1 MKKSTI
7 ATKKLLVAG
16 VALSAA
22 LGLGACSSGDAT
34 ASDSSSSSASSSSS
48 SSSAPDYGRPEPVA
62 SLPAIP
68 AGGSTA
74 VALDADFV
82 AALGTLGLTPG
93 TVGDA
98 TLADGSVSFPL
109 TGGTVTLFDKDSGY
123 RPYVQGTLLHQNSGL
138 SFTAG
143 ETVVEITNFTV
154 DPGSPAR
161 LFGDV
166 AVNGAQAV
174 ASAPLFDLD
183 GSTLNPPAM
192 QDGTAVLQGTEV
204 NLSPEAAALLN
215 QTFGTDALQGGL
227 LIGIATI
234 TVPTS

>member
-1 MKKSTI
+1 MTTSKLS
-7 ATKKLLVAG
+7 AKKLLVAG

-34 ASDSSSSSASSSSS
+34 ASDSSSSSSSEQV
-48 SSSAPDYGRPEPVA
+48 ARPEPIA

-82 AALGTLGLTPG
+82 AALGTLGLTPA

-98 TLADGSVSFPL
+98 TLADGSVSFPI
-109 TGGTVTLFDKDSGY
+109 TGGTVTVFDKDSGY

-138 SFTAG
+138 SLTAG
-143 ETVVEITNFTV
+143 GTTVELTNFTV
-154 DPGSPAR
+154 DPGTPAR

-166 AVNGAQAV
+166 AVNGEQAV
-174 ASAPLFDLD
+174 ASAPLFDLN
-183 GSTLNPPAM
+183 GTTLNPISM
-192 QDGTAVLQGTEV
+192 DTEGNAVLQGTTVE
-204 NLSPEAAALLN
+204 LSPEAAELLN
-215 QTFGTDALQGGL
+215 STFGTDALAGGL
-227 LIGIATI
+227 VIGIATI

>member
-1 MKKSTI
+1 MTPSTLS
-7 ATKKLLVAG
+7 AKKLLVAG

-22 LGLGACSSGDAT
+22 LGLGACSSDAT
-34 ASDSSSSSASSSSS
+34 ASDSSSSSSSEQV
-48 SSSAPDYGRPEPVA
+48 ARPEPIA

-82 AALGTLGLTPG
+82 AALGTLGLTPA

-98 TLADGSVSFPL
+98 TLADGSVSFPI
-109 TGGTVTLFDKDSGY
+109 TGGTVTVFDKDSGY

-138 SFTAG
+138 SLTAG
-143 ETVVEITNFTV
+143 GTTVELTNFTV
-154 DPGSPAR
+154 DPGTPAR

-166 AVNGAQAV
+166 AVNGEQAV
-174 ASAPLFDLD
+174 ASAPLFDLN
-183 GSTLNPPAM
+183 GTTLNPITTDAE
-192 QDGTAVLQGTEV
+192 GNAVLQGTTVE
-204 NLSPEAAALLN
+204 LSPEAAELLN
-215 QTFGTDALQGGL
+215 STFGTDALAGGL
-227 LIGIATI
+227 VIGIATI

>member
-1 MKKSTI
+1 MNTSTI
-7 ATKKLLVAG
+7 ATKKLMIAG
-16 VALSAA
+16 VALSAV

-34 ASDSSSSSASSSSS
+34 ASDSSSSS
-48 SSSAPDYGRPEPVA
+48 SSSAEFGRPEPVA
-62 SLPAIP
+62 SLAAIP

-93 TVGDA
+93 VVGDA
-98 TLADGSVSFPL
+98 TLTDGSVAFPI

-143 ETVVEITNFTV
+143 ETTVEITNFTV
-154 DPGSPAR
+154 DPGTPAR

-166 AVNGAQAV
+166 AVNGEQAV

-192 QDGTAVLQGTEV
+192 EAGNAVLQGTEV
-204 NLSPEAAALLN
+204 KLSPEAAELLN
-215 QTFGTDALQGGL
+215 QTFGTDALAGGL
-227 LIGIATI
+227 LIGVATI

>member
-1 MKKSTI
+1 MTSSTLS
-7 ATKKLLVAG
+7 AKKLLVAG

-34 ASDSSSSSASSSSS
+34 ASDSSSSSSSEQV
-48 SSSAPDYGRPEPVA
+48 ARPEPIA

-82 AALGTLGLTPG
+82 AALGTLGLTPA

-98 TLADGSVSFPL
+98 TLADGSVSFPI
-109 TGGTVTLFDKDSGY
+109 TGGTVTVFDKDSGY
-123 RPYVQGTLLHQNSGL
+123 RPYVQGTVLHQNSGL
-138 SFTAG
+138 SLTAG
-143 ETVVEITNFTV
+143 GTTVELTNFTV
-154 DPGSPAR
+154 DPGTPAR

-166 AVNGAQAV
+166 AVNGEQAV
-174 ASAPLFDLD
+174 ASAPLFDLN
-183 GSTLNPPAM
+183 GSTLNPISMDAE
-192 QDGTAVLQGTEV
+192 GNAVLQGTTVE
-204 NLSPEAAALLN
+204 LSPEAAELLN
-215 QTFGTDALQGGL
+215 STFGTDALAGGL
-227 LIGIATI
+227 VIGIATI